1 MCYLCTKIMGMDD
14 LIEYTLQQQ
23 LDQLL
28 YEIKAR
34 YSNDEIS
41 KYNELAYQAIDNNE
55 NNIYITHSSSYGD

>member
-1 MCYLCTKIMGMDD
+1 MND
-14 LIEYTLQQQ
+14 LIECTLQQQ
-23 LDQLL
+23 FDQLL
-28 YEIKAR
+28 CEIKTR